1 MEQTF
6 DVDKFIARIGA
17 RLVEQ
22 FDDAR
27 SATTPSTVG
36 AAMEQ
41 PVRVQLEQILPRGI
55 AVGSG
60 FVIDSNGSTSRQTD
74 VVLYERDICPVFSIN
89 DTPETTYYPCEGVI
103 AVGEVKST
111 LDRDALQDAFKKIA
125 SVKKLKRYPVSD
137 FMPHPTSG
145 TPIVLERSYG
155 NKQNPSVIEIG
166 EEKEPSESRQIL
178 GFIVAGTAR
187 MQIDKL
193 LEYFRDFTCEES
205 AHLSPNL
212 AVLLDGGLLTW
223 GNITNRH
230 FEKYRS
236 EKNGTYGMREVSDG
250 PAKWKSSWSA
260 QNAHYLRHSEDTEAF
275 RALIRH
281 IYEIYRT
288 GKTSDVRA
296 FDRYFHIRDRPV
308 PSQIKYIPRND
319 IPL

>member
-1 MEQTF
+1 MDQKF
-6 DVDKFIARIGA
+6 DADKFIARIGS

-22 FDDAR
+22 FHDAR
-27 SATTPSTVG
+27 SATSPSTVG
-36 AAMEQ
+36 AAKEQ
-41 PVRVQLEQILPRGI
+41 SVRKQLAEILPRGI

-60 FVIDSNGSTSRQTD
+60 FVIDSDGGTSRQTD

-103 AVGEVKST
+103 AVGEIKST
-111 LDRDALQDAFKKIA
+111 LDRASLDDAFKKIA
-125 SVKKLKRYPVSD
+125 SVKKLKRYPVPD

-166 EEKEPSESRQIL
+166 EEKEPDETRQIL

-187 MQIDKL
+187 IQIDKL
-193 LEYFRDFTCEES
+193 LEFFRDFTCEES

-223 GNITNRH
+223 GKITNRQ
-230 FEKYRS
+230 FEKYWS

-250 PAKWKSSWSA
+250 PAKWKASWSA
-260 QNAHYLRHSEDTEAF
+260 QNADYLGHSEDTEAF

-281 IYEIYRT
+281 IYETYRT

-296 FDRYFHIRDRPV
+296 FDRYFHVRDRPV
-308 PSQIKYIPRND
+308 PLQVKYIPKD
-319 IPL
+319 YIPL